1 MMGTKHKF
9 PTHAISHPSF
19 RIKVQIIYLITY
31 GLFKSLDLTNDH
43 LETEN
48 LEKNF
53 DLRDT
58 I

>member
-1 MMGTKHKF
+1 MGTEHKF

-31 GLFKSLDLTNDH
+31 GLFKSLELTNDH
-43 LETEN
+43 LEIEN